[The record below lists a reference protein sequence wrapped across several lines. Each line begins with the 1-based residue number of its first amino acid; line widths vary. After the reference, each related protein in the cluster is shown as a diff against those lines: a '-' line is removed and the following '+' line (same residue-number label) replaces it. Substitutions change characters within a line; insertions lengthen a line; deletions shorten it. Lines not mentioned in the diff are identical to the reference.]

1 MVDIS
6 GYPPDQQ
13 QMKIN
18 EFFEDFVVKGVNT
31 LDRVNALLKALG
43 KDVQDDF
50 DKAKKTL
57 LYLSRTKFRFDVTSS
72 QLANR
77 DTPLSRAVY
86 LFLTDAMQCWNP
98 FTETFDLDQ
107 QKMRIDKFFED
118 FAVKGVNSLDRVN
131 ALLKALGRDVQD
143 DFDEAKKTL
152 FYCTNTKFRFD
163 VTSSQLANW
172 DTALESTIYLY
183 ITDAMQCWNPETETF
198 NLKSHKKRPEWA
210 RGLKW
215 QKASIEDVPAN
226 GEEATSSS
234 KKAKPSVDAETQ
246 KRIDSTS
253 TSSKSDD
260 ETSDSQVQVTS
271 NGSDNESTS
280 NSSENDASCFMFLFD
295 FEKRGY
301 QQTAWQRKTL
311 EQQKENE
318 EFRVE
323 KNREYLENWKN
334 GIDSFAPNVENPPEG
349 CCWRCSAPMWGYGP
363 SPWCECSDVDLA
375 NRPEPRRENTEY
387 YPRQYLFAGEK
398 FGQRIET
405 TKEMEEFRESENQK
419 NLVVWL
425 AAERF
430 QGVEDERLEE
440 S

>member
-13 QMKIN
+13 QMKID
-18 EFFEDFVVKGVNT
+18 EFFEDFVPKSVDT
-31 LDRVNALLKALG
+31 LYRVNVLLKALG
-43 KDVQDDF
+43 
-50 DKAKKTL
+50 
-57 LYLSRTKFRFDVTSS
+57 
-72 QLANR
+72 
-77 DTPLSRAVY
+77 
-86 LFLTDAMQCWNP
+86 
-98 FTETFDLDQ
+98 
-107 QKMRIDKFFED
+107 I
-118 FAVKGVNSLDRVN
+118 
-131 ALLKALGRDVQD
+131 DVQD

-152 FYCTNTKFRFD
+152 HYYSRTKFRFD
-163 VTSSQLANW
+163 KTSNQLSNW
-172 DTALESTIYLY
+172 DTALESILYLY
-183 ITDAMQCWNPETETF
+183 LPDAMKHWNPKTETF
-198 NLKSHKKRPEWA
+198 NFKSHKKRHLPEWA
-210 RGLKW
+210 GGLKM

-253 TSSKSDD
+253 TSAKSDD

-301 QQTAWQRKTL
+301 QHTAWQRKTF

-318 EFRVE
+318 ELRVE
-323 KNREYLENWKN
+323 KNREYLENWKK

-349 CCWRCSAPMWGYGP
+349 CCWRCYAPMWGYGP

-375 NRPEPRRENTEY
+375 NRPEPPRRENTEY
-387 YPRQYLFAGEK
+387 YPRQYLFAGEN

-425 AAERF
+425 AAEGL